1 MLYRVDSYHAFSS
14 EWDRSSFTELAL
26 CTPKDSIILTLGCA
40 KNRGINRETLLDE
53 KLDNGM
59 PRVMDMGQCNDSFS
73 AIILS
78 QELAEELGCE
88 INDLPLSIALSFME
102 QKSVN
107 VLLSLLHLG
116 VKNVRLGPK
125 MPAFLS
131 PDILQLLTDRH
142 NLLPTTEAEDDVKAM
157 MENR

>member
-1 MLYRVDSYHAFSS
+1 
-14 EWDRSSFTELAL
+14 
-26 CTPKDSIILTLGCA
+26 
-40 KNRGINRETLLDE
+40 
-53 KLDNGM
+53 M